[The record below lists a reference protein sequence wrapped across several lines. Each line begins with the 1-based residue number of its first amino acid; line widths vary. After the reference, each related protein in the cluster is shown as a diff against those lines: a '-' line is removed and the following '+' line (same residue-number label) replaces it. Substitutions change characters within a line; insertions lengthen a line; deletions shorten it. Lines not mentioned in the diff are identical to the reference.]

1 MAPRPQLL
9 TLLLLLGCG
18 HSEPFTNP
26 DTGTEQPF
34 DPGPPTRLTA
44 NPGGDLQPA
53 WTADGSGVLY
63 SISDPARQDRDV
75 CLGLIPAGSARQSEQ
90 WCDVPEGYRRSD
102 AIYATG
108 PGPDGRTAFL
118 ASATSLTNFNP
129 EHTGIRVAPG
139 PDPNDA
145 TEALHLPYHRGAGLV
160 NWAGRL
166 HWVDG
171 DRLAYLGQTFKVRQ
185 QCHFACFP
193 PETTIT
199 SLGVEL
205 LDLASGLP
213 AALPGTVR
221 ATGLATIADGAVV
234 LYTLAGDSRIY
245 RRNLA
250 SGEVTVAHDFG
261 AAGIARDLD
270 AAGTRIAAV
279 VGGVVSENDDPDLG
293 PVQFDL
299 GGILHLVDLEDHSDT
314 PIPDASRLYRRPA
327 ISPAGDVLVA
337 EGYQFQV
344 QLLTDPETGE
354 QVTDTS
360 ITSSSDLIRYRFIH
374 FGAP

>member
-1 MAPRPQLL
+1 MAPRPRLV
-9 TLLLLLGCG
+9 TLLLLHGCG

-26 DTGTEQPF
+26 DTGTDQPF
-34 DPGPPTRLTA
+34 DPGPPVRLTA

-53 WTADGSGVLY
+53 WAANGSGLLY
-63 SISDPARQDRDV
+63 SVSDPARQDRDV
-75 CLGLIPAGSARQSEQ
+75 CLGLIPAASGRQSEH
-90 WCDVPEGYRRSD
+90 WCDVPEGFRRSD
-102 AIYATG
+102 AIYAAG

-139 PDPNDA
+139 SDPNDG
-145 TEALHLPYHRGAGLV
+145 TQVLHLPYFRGAGLV
-160 NWAGRL
+160 NWAGRM
-166 HWVDG
+166 HWVEG
-171 DRLAYLGQTFKVRQ
+171 ERLAYLGQTMKVRQ
-185 QCHFACFP
+185 RCEFACFP
-193 PETTIT
+193 PETTVT

-205 LDLASGLP
+205 LDLASRVP
-213 AALPGTVR
+213 AALPGSAR

-261 AAGIARDLD
+261 AAGIARNLD
-270 AAGTRIAAV
+270 ASGTRIAAV
-279 VGGVVSENDDPDLG
+279 VGGVAFENDDPDLG

-299 GGILHLVDLEDHSDT
+299 GGILHVVDLADHSDT
-314 PIPDASRLYRRPA
+314 PIPEAGRLYRRPA
-327 ISPAGDVLVA
+327 ISPTGDVLVA
-337 EGYQFQV
+337 EGYQFEV
-344 QLLTDPETGE
+344 QFLPDPVTGE
-354 QVTDTS
+354 LIPDTT
-360 ITSSSDLIRYRFIH
+360 ITSSSDLIR

>member
-1 MAPRPQLL
+1 MAPRPRLIP
-9 TLLLLLGCG
+9 LLLLVACG
-18 HSEPFTNP
+18 HSEPFANP
-26 DTGTEQPF
+26 DTGTDQPF
-34 DPGPPTRLTA
+34 DPGPPARLTA

-53 WTADGSGVLY
+53 WTADGSGLLY

-75 CLGLIPAGSARQSEQ
+75 CLGVIPAGSDRQSEQ

-118 ASATSLTNFNP
+118 ASATGLTNFNP

-139 PDPNDA
+139 PDPNDG
-145 TEALHLPYHRGAGLV
+145 TEALHLPYHRGTGLV

-166 HWVDG
+166 HWVEG

-185 QCHFACFP
+185 ECQFVCFP
-193 PETTIT
+193 PETTVT

-205 LDLASGLP
+205 LDLASGVP

-221 ATGLATIADGAVV
+221 ATGLATIVDGAVV

-279 VGGVVSENDDPDLG
+279 VGGVVSEDDDPDLG

-299 GGILHLVDLEDHSDT
+299 GGILHVVDLADHSDT
-314 PIPDASRLYRRPA
+314 PIPEAGRLYRRPA
-327 ISPAGDVLVA
+327 IAPTGDVLVA

-344 QLLTDPETGE
+344 QLLTDPGTGE
-354 QVTDTS
+354 QVTDTT
-360 ITSSSDLIRYRFIH
+360 ITSSSDLIR